1 MLWSNTNEY
10 RRCDGS
16 KHPDCLVYQGHEQF
30 NTDALAEEMIPRKW
44 NHLFLIGRISDGELD
59 PLRRK
64 MFSRQVLP
72 AVIPHD
78 RA

>member
-1 MLWSNTNEY
+1 MV
-10 RRCDGS
+10 
-16 KHPDCLVYQGHEQF
+16 P
-30 NTDALAEEMIPRKW
+30 LAW
-44 NHLFLIGRISDGELD
+44 NHLSLVCRISDDELD

>member
-1 MLWSNTNEY
+1 
-10 RRCDGS
+10 
-16 KHPDCLVYQGHEQF
+16 
-30 NTDALAEEMIPRKW
+30 MIPRKW